1 MLESGFEEI
10 NHRAPWPADAG
21 EKLDSIENSQ
31 RSGDALEDDISRPE
45 TIRFQGMR
53 VTRFCVDCESTKDQI
68 ILNRIVGLKED
79 TGKD

>member
-1 MLESGFEEI
+1 MKGEDGGDGEGAKGEDE
-10 NHRAPWPADAG
+10 DAG
-21 EKLDSIENSQ
+21 GKE
-31 RSGDALEDDISRPE
+31 ARPE

-53 VTRFCVDCESTKDQI
+53 VAYFCLDRASTDGSL

>member
-1 MLESGFEEI
+1 V
-10 NHRAPWPADAG
+10 G
-21 EKLDSIENSQ
+21 EGKGAN
-31 RSGDALEDDISRPE
+31 GEDGQVKDGEARPE

-53 VTRFCVDCESTKDQI
+53 VAYFCLDRESTEGDV

>member
-1 MLESGFEEI
+1 MKGNEGEE
-10 NHRAPWPADAG
+10 DG
-21 EKLDSIENSQ
+21 EKDGGEKE
-31 RSGDALEDDISRPE
+31 ARPE

-53 VTRFCVDCESTKDQI
+53 VAYFCVDRESTEGDV